1 MSQIG
6 WWVGDIYFFEFD
18 CQNPRRPRAQLMS
31 TVNTTRPNGG
41 KFELLE
47 RKTESMQLS
56 FASHHSK
63 LQKWLIIREIWHPH
77 HNYIKDMVHVDKIT
91 PFEKGIF
98 MHILENFRQNKKLS
112 SN

>member
-6 WWVGDIYFFEFD
+6 WWGGDIYFFEFD

-77 HNYIKDMVHVDKIT
+77 HNYISY
-91 PFEKGIF
+91 
-98 MHILENFRQNKKLS
+98 HICQELIAHIPVNKK
-112 SN
+112 